1 MYTSRLAVL
10 AVLFGLSGCS
20 VLVPDF
26 DKKPADAPPPTTAA
40 GEQPAEEKKADWP
53 KPCDLYD
60 AGEEL
65 PAYDFKIAADNVYTC
80 DWTHELGQ
88 GKTNVLGVN
97 VWQGL
102 SLEKAV
108 APPAAVRTSE
118 ITIGTHS
125 GKLYEEN
132 DISGGCQLS
141 LVAGDGHVTV
151 RARMQEV
158 EESCDVVRKVGAK
171 VEPNLP
177 T

>member
-20 VLVPDF
+20 VLVPGF
-26 DKKPADAPPPTTAA
+26 EQKPADTPTATTT
-40 GEQPAEEKKADWP
+40 EQPVEEKKADWP

-60 AGEEL
+60 AAEL
-65 PAYDFKIAADNVYTC
+65 VGYDFKITADNVYTC
-80 DWTHELGQ
+80 DWTEELGQ

-102 SLEKAV
+102 SLEKA
-108 APPAAVRTSE
+108 AAPAAVRTSDL
-118 ITIGTHS
+118 TIGSHS
-125 GKLYEEN
+125 GKLYEQD
-132 DISGGCQLS
+132 DIPGGCQLS

-158 EESCDVVRKVGAK
+158 AESCDVARKVGAK
-171 VEPNLP
+171 IEPNLP
-177 T
+177 S

>member
-1 MYTSRLAVL
+1 MYTLRLAVL
-10 AVLFGLSGCS
+10 AAALGLSGCS

-26 DKKPADAPPPTTAA
+26 DKKPADTPAPST
-40 GEQPAEEKKADWP
+40 EQPTEVKTADSP
-53 KPCDLYD
+53 KPCDLYN

-65 PAYDFKIAADNVYTC
+65 AEYKFKITADNIHTC
-80 DWTHELGQ
+80 DWTDELGQ
-88 GKTNVLGVN
+88 GRTNVLGLS

-102 SLEKAV
+102 SLDKAV
-108 APPAAVRTSE
+108 PPAAVRTSD

-141 LVAGDGHVTV
+141 LVTGDGHVTV

-158 EESCDVVRKVGAK
+158 DESCDVVRRVGAK
-171 VEPNLP
+171 VEPDLP
-177 T
+177 S

>member
-20 VLVPDF
+20 VLVPSF
-26 DKKPADAPPPTTAA
+26 DQKPPDTPAPTT
-40 GEQPAEEKKADWP
+40 EQPTEEKKADWP

-65 PAYDFKIAADNVYTC
+65 PEYGFKITADNTYTC
-80 DWTHELGQ
+80 DWTHELDQ
-88 GKTNVLGVN
+88 GKSNVLGVN
-97 VWQGL
+97 VWRGL
-102 SLEKAV
+102 PLEQAAV
-108 APPAAVRTSE
+108 PAAVVRTSD

-125 GKLYEEN
+125 GKLYEQS
-132 DISGGCQLS
+132 DIPGGCQLS

-158 EESCDVVRKVGAK
+158 QESCEVVRKVGAK

-177 T
+177 